1 MDVNM
6 KAIIILLVVVMFSTI
21 QGKEKMEFNKL
32 TAEEERVIVDKGTER
47 PFTGKFNKHYENGT
61 YTCKRCDAVLYESS
75 TKFDSGC
82 GWPSFDDEV
91 DGAVKHVPDADGMRT
106 EIICTNCDAHLGHVF
121 KGEKFTEK
129 NTRHC
134 VNSISLN
141 FVPVQAEAIFAGGCF
156 WGVEALFSKLDGV
169 SEVVSGYIGGKTE
182 NPNYLEVC
190 NGTGGHAEAVRI
202 FYNPEVI
209 SYEELAKHFFEIHD
223 FTQVNRQGP
232 DIGEQYRTAIF
243 YKNEEEK
250 ETANKI
256 IKLLFGMGYDVA
268 TTVEQADKFW
278 EAEDYHQDYY
288 ARTSKTPYCHI
299 HKKIFE

>member
-1 MDVNM
+1 M
-6 KAIIILLVVVMFSTI
+6 KAVIILLVVVMFSTI

-32 TAEEERVIVDKGTER
+32 TIEEERIIVNKGTEQ
-47 PFTGKFNKHYENGT
+47 PFTGEYNKHDKAGN

-75 TKFDSGC
+75 AKFDSGC
-82 GWPSFDDEV
+82 GWPSFDDEKE
-91 DGAVKHVPDADGMRT
+91 GAVKHVPDADGMRT
-106 EIICTNCDAHLGHVF
+106 EIICANCEAQLGHVF

-141 FVPVQAEAIFAGGCF
+141 FTPVPEEAIFAGGCF
-156 WGVEALFSKLDGV
+156 WGVEALFSTLDGV
-169 SEVVSGYIGGKTE
+169 SEVVSGYIGGKKD
-182 NPNYLEVC
+182 NPLYREVC
-190 NGTGGHAEAVRI
+190 NGTTGHAEAVRI
-202 FYNPEVI
+202 SYDSEVI

-243 YKNEEEK
+243 YKNEKQK
-250 ETANKI
+250 ETVNMI
-256 IKLLFGMGYDVA
+256 IKQLFRMGYDVA
-268 TTVEQADKFW
+268 TTVEKADKFW
-278 EAEDYHQDYY
+278 VADEYHQDYY
-288 ARTSKTPYCHI
+288 DRTGKTPYCHI